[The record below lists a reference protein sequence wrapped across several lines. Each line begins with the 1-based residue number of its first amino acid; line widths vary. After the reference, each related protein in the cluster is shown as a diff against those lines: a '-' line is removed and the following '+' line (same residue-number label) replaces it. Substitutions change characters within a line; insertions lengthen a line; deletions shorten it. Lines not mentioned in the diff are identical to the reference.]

1 MRADVALKESQG
13 ELHRLKTDIAAGK
26 YIAIEEVK
34 IDYQKFFVSFKKFAI
49 SLPSRLIGMISAAL
63 DPSEARRLEKELA
76 DEVNKLLGAFVIAGI
91 VEPKEE
97 EKKKHGTKKKKNSD

>member
-34 IDYQKFFVSFKKFAI
+34 IDYQKFFVAFKKFAI

-63 DPSEARRLEKELA
+63 IHLKQD
-76 DEVNKLLGAFVIAGI
+76 VW
-91 VEPKEE
+91 
-97 EKKKHGTKKKKNSD
+97 KKNWRMRLINFLELS

>member
-1 MRADVALKESQG
+1 
-13 ELHRLKTDIAAGK
+13 
-26 YIAIEEVK
+26 
-34 IDYQKFFVSFKKFAI
+34 
-49 SLPSRLIGMISAAL
+49 MISAAL

-97 EKKKHGTKKKKNSD
+97 EKKHGTKKKKNSD